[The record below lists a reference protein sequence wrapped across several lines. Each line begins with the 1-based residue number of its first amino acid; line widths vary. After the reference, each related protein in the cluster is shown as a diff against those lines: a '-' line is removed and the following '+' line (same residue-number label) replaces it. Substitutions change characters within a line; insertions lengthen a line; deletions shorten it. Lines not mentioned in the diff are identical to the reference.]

1 MAQYSA
7 IGFTGEHT
15 AVQVY
20 GWVHSQHVGKRL
32 ETPGGQRQLWLCRP
46 IYLQFV
52 RQTYY
57 ICMLAK
63 CTNAPVSPQAQ
74 FWDRRGP
81 RAKPRIVG
89 HCNGPRAIVMALC
102 HSRH

>member
-1 MAQYSA
+1 MAQA
-7 IGFTGEHT
+7 FPIGLTGVHT

-20 GWVHSQHVGKRL
+20 GWVHIQHDGKRL
-32 ETPGGQRQLWLCRP
+32 ETPGGQCQLWLCRS

-52 RQTYY
+52 RQTCY

-74 FWDRRGP
+74 FWDRCGP

-89 HCNGPRAIVMALC
+89 HCNGPRAKL
-102 HSRH
+102 